1 MNTIFEWNQYQ
12 NFLKLVLL
20 NKVYSNVRVKVFNDL
35 TISKVMNL

>member
-12 NFLKLVLL
+12 NYLKLVLL
-20 NKVYSNVRVKVFNDL
+20 NKVYSNVRLKAFNDL